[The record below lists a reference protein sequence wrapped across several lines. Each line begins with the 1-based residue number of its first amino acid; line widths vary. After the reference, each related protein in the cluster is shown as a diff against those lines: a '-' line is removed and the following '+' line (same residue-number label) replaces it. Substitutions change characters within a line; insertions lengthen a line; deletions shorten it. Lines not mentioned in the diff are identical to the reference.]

1 MEIKK
6 GSTNVQPNQT
16 NNAEVVSSKK
26 ATTQDKTTAS
36 NVNPKDKFETAVK
49 GAAQT
54 QGITPTQVSPKEEK
68 TVRNFYEEGWN
79 KRDVSVLQAHPQIAQ
94 ECHRELIKHTEK
106 FPDLQ
111 INVNSL
117 QKRNEE
123 VWVNWTAQG
132 SRISEDSGKK
142 IQQTVDGLTRMKI
155 NDGEITS
162 AKATWNDRRLQ
173 QNLNKISG

>member
-6 GSTNVQPNQT
+6 GSTNIPSTQT
-16 NNAEVVSSKK
+16 NNAEAVSSQK
-26 ATTQDKTTAS
+26 ATTPDKTTAS
-36 NVNPKDKFETAVK
+36 NVNTKDKFEAAVH
-49 GAAQT
+49 GAAQA
-54 QGITPTQVSPKEEK
+54 QAIAPKKVSAQEEK
-68 TVRNFYEEGWN
+68 TVRSFYEEGWN
-79 KRDVSVLQAHPQIAQ
+79 KRDLSVLQSHPQIAQ
-94 ECHRELIKHTEK
+94 QCHRELVKHTEN

-111 INVNSL
+111 INVNSM

-162 AKATWNDRRLQ
+162 AKATWNDRALQ